1 MNDQESRER
10 YGSGISFSEAGG
22 EGGHEDYRKIH
33 LIEENSK

>member
-1 MNDQESRER
+1 MKDQEPRER

-22 EGGHEDYRKIH
+22 EGRHDDYRKIH